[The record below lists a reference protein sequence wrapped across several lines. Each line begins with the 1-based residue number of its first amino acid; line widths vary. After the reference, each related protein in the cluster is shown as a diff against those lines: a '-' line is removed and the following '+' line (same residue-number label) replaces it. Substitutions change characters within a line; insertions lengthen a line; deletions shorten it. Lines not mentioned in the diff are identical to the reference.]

1 VTSAPARP
9 VNQIAAG
16 VLDVGYADIGP
27 ADGPAV
33 VLLHGWP
40 YDIHMFADV
49 SPRLAAEGYRVIVP
63 YLRGFGTTR
72 FSPTRLS
79 ATGSSRFWR
88 QKQPPTPRGRG
99 LARDH
104 DLPTR
109 RRRRRDQDRG
119 GRRHSPGP
127 ATVG

>member
-1 VTSAPARP
+1 VSSALATP

-40 YDIHMFADV
+40 YDIHTFADV

-63 YLRGFGTTR
+63 HCRGACF
-72 FSPTRLS
+72 PS
-79 ATGSSRFWR
+79 AGGS
-88 QKQPPTPRGRG
+88 Q
-99 LARDH
+99 
-104 DLPTR
+104 R
-109 RRRRRDQDRG
+109 RR
-119 GRRHSPGP
+119 
-127 ATVG
+127 